1 MIDAESCRQYAADC
15 LRQAEGQEA
24 AEDKN
29 ILLNVALAWVRLA
42 HQTQAFQVQESGAHT
57 LEPEVTAEAAPQEE
71 PAREV
76 ETTH

>member
-15 LRQAEGQEA
+15 LRQAEVEEDA
-24 AEDKN
+24 DDKN

-42 HQTQAFQVQESGAHT
+42 HQTQAFQIRDSEPHA
-57 LEPEVTAEAAPQEE
+57 LEPEVMAEPQPEE
-71 PAREV
+71 QTREL